1 MITINKV
8 SNTSNPCFQCP
19 NRAVGCHA
27 NCERYSN
34 FKNKTRDYNHKII
47 EARHSEYVF
56 RNYVN
61 GKLY

>member
-1 MITINKV
+1 MVINKI
-8 SNTSNPCFQCP
+8 SNASNPCFQCP
-19 NRAVGCHA
+19 NRVVGCHA

-34 FKNKTRDYNHKII
+34 FKNKVQNYNHKVIK
-47 EARHSEYVF
+47 ARRSEYLF